1 MQDHPSLTTRAI
13 VGGKTKSTDC
23 IRAIIGERV
32 EVAEAIRIR
41 RARRVLSDR
50 PLESE
55 KVDAL
60 VEAMRLSASC
70 FNNQPWRVTL
80 CMGAEALPAIK
91 TALSKGNVWATP
103 APLIMV
109 ISARPPDDC
118 QLSEK
123 RDYFLFSTGLA
134 VGQMELRATELGLV
148 CHPIAG
154 YDPVKAK
161 QLLGIPEDYIVITFV
176 IIGYPS
182 TDSSFLSDKQKAQE
196 LVRPERKP
204 IGENFFLDKWGSPY
218 K

>member
-1 MQDHPSLTTRAI
+1 
-13 VGGKTKSTDC
+13 
-23 IRAIIGERV
+23 V
-32 EVAEAIRIR
+32 EVSEAIRIR
-41 RARRVLSDR
+41 RARRAIDAK

-60 VEAMRLSASC
+60 IEAMRLSASC

-80 CMGAEALPAIK
+80 CMGTEALPSIR
-91 TALSKGNVWATP
+91 TALSKGNIWATR

-118 QLSEK
+118 QLSDK

-154 YDPVKAK
+154 YDPAKAK
-161 QLLGIPEDYIVITFV
+161 QLIGIPDDYVVIAFV
-176 IIGYPS
+176 IVGYPS
-182 TDSSFLSDKQKAQE
+182 TDSSLLSEKQKAQE
-196 LVRPERKP
+196 ATRPERKP
-204 IGENFFLDKWGSPY
+204 IGENFFLDKWGNPY